1 MARKKL
7 DRPTKSMKDAAL
19 RALHAA
25 VVDPGVPR
33 YTQVSAAKSLLQ
45 GNKDEAAEA
54 EADKRPA
61 SCMFLPDSGRD
72 PGITRLGIHDID
84 HQTVV
89 IFDGSSEEGIADCA
103 RWREQMA
110 ARIEIDHPPDLVALP
125 APVKAPPLTPAERQ
139 RRRRERLA
147 AAKAAQ
153 SASTSPAD

>member
-7 DRPTKSMKDAAL
+7 DRPTKAMKDAAL

-45 GNKDEAAEA
+45 GNKDEADAA

-72 PGITRLGIHDID
+72 PGITRLGIYDLD

-89 IFDGSSEEGIADCA
+89 IYDGKTEEGLANLA
-103 RWREQMA
+103 LWREQMA
-110 ARIEIDHPPDLVALP
+110 ARIAIDYPPDLLALP
-125 APVKAPPLTPAERQ
+125 APVKAPPLTPAQRQ
-139 RRRRERLA
+139 KRRRERLA
-147 AAKAAQ
+147 AEKAA
-153 SASTSPAD
+153 SAAPVRP